1 MQNTLIEDKTNDG
14 AQTLYLDALKRSLTD
29 SIYWD
34 DPLSTYTFVDSNVCD
49 AAWKRAAASVAQSLL
64 KPFKMRLVKPYSTP
78 IQDYSRISK
87 DEIRNNMQIGK
98 GWPLRAHTMIGMM
111 RLDNLQHC
119 VETVIK
125 EDVPGDLIETGVWR
139 GGACILMRAILKAYG
154 DTSRTVWLADSF
166 SGLPRPNA
174 ALYPADSK
182 DKHYTYRD
190 FLAVSRSEVEDN
202 FRRYDLFDDQVA
214 FLEGW
219 FKDTLPSAPID
230 RLAVLR
236 LDGDM
241 YESTIQA
248 LDALYE
254 KVSPGG
260 FVIVDDYFLKG
271 CREAVTDF
279 RSANRIN
286 DAIVDIDGRGAFWRK
301 APYVA

>member
-1 MQNTLIEDKTNDG
+1 MFMENTLTLETTTNG
-14 AQTLYLDALKRSLTD
+14 YAQTLYLEVLKRCLTD

-34 DPLSTYTFVDSNVCD
+34 DPLGTYTFVEPRPSD
-49 AAWKRAAASVAQSLL
+49 AGWKKLGAGLL
-64 KPFKMRLVKPYSTP
+64 ETLLRPFKMRLVKPYSTP

-87 DEIRNNMQIGK
+87 DDLKNNLHVGK
-98 GWPLRAHTMIGMM
+98 GWPLRAHTMIGVM

-125 EDVPGDLIETGVWR
+125 ENVPGDLIETGVWR

-154 DTSRTVWLADSF
+154 DTARTVWVADSF
-166 SGLPRPNA
+166 AGLPRPNA
-174 ALYPADSK
+174 ALYPADRK

-190 FLAVSRSEVEDN
+190 FLAVSRTEVEAN
-202 FRRYDLFDDQVA
+202 FRRYDLLDRQVG

-230 RLAVLR
+230 QLAVLR

-248 LDALYE
+248 LDALYK
-254 KVSPGG
+254 KVSKGG

-271 CREAVTDF
+271 CRQAVTDF
-279 RSANRIN
+279 RSRDHVEDPI
-286 DAIVDIDGRGAFWRK
+286 IDIDGRGAFWRK
-301 APYVA
+301 SR